1 MNCETNLVYEN
12 NTYLQEYIEE
22 VKTGKKQACEK
33 LKKQLAQLEELLSDD
48 RVVFDTRLA
57 DIFIF
62 FCENIYKQRRGRFRG
77 KHLKLMLWQKAWA
90 TALLSFI
97 KKDTGAFWFN
107 ICLLLISRK
116 NGKSQICTALALFF
130 LQWLKGEDLC
140 IASCDEK
147 TVQELYSEISLCA
160 KQIDP
165 DQKRIKSTIQ
175 KIKNLK
181 NDCSVK
187 RLTQNSENTGDS
199 FNFSICIVDELHKLV
214 DNEMVVNL
222 EGCTASQVSPLT
234 IYISTQGDIDNG
246 ALDMLMERCTRKL
259 DEDDETEERLLAW
272 IYEQDSELEV
282 FTNEDSW
289 GKSNPSLDEVIQRDY
304 LRQQVDKIRKQKS
317 ERPRILNRHFNL
329 KQSVNG
335 SSWLDADDIE
345 MIEKPLD
352 LEKFRGCIAVA
363 GADLS
368 KTTDLCSLS
377 LIIFKEN
384 DDKKY
389 VWSHSFI
396 PRAKLAK
403 ADDKEAGAEYI
414 DWIHAGY
421 ITVHD
426 GGEVNIF
433 DVGNYLKQLR
443 ITYGLRIVYVA
454 YDQRFSDDFK
464 QSLQN
469 FNLEVINQNT
479 KSLSGAIKATEV
491 DFQHGIFQYH
501 DPVLNWALKNCR
513 VKSNF
518 DEVILTKEKK
528 EQRIDPAA
536 ALVNAVEVYRRHKH
550 DIDNAR

>member
-1 MNCETNLVYEN
+1 MDYKN
-12 NTYLQEYIEE
+12 NTYLHDYIEA
-22 VKTGKKQACEK
+22 VKSGEKQACDK
-33 LKKQLAQLEELLSDD
+33 LKKQLNQLDKLLSDD
-48 RVVFDTRLA
+48 RVYFDTRLA

-77 KHLKLMLWQKAWA
+77 QHLQLMLWQKAWI
-90 TALLSFI
+90 TALLSFY
-97 KKDTGAFWFN
+97 KKDTGAFWFT

-116 NGKSQICTALALFF
+116 NGKSQICTALAIFF
-130 LQWLKGEDLC
+130 LNWLKGEDIC

-165 DQKRIKSTIQ
+165 KQKRIKSTIQ

-187 RLTQNSENTGDS
+187 KLTQNSENTGDS
-199 FNFSICIVDELHKLV
+199 FNFSLCFVDELHKLT
-214 DNEMVVNL
+214 DNEMVTNL

-234 IYISTQGDIDNG
+234 VYITTQGDIDGG
-246 ALDMLMERCTRKL
+246 ALDLLMERCINKL
-259 DEDDETEERLLAW
+259 DNGDETEDRLLAW

-282 FTNEDSW
+282 FTDEDSW
-289 GKSNPSLDEVIQRDY
+289 EKSNPSIDEVIQRDY
-304 LRQQVDKIRKQKS
+304 LRQQVDKIRKSKTD
-317 ERPRILNRHFNL
+317 RPRILNRHFNL
-329 KQSVNG
+329 KQSMSG
-335 SSWLDADDIE
+335 LSWLDASDIVMADKE
-345 MIEKPLD
+345 ID
-352 LEKFRGCIAVA
+352 LEQFRGCICVC

-377 LIIFKEN
+377 LLIFKPD

-389 VWSHSFI
+389 IYSHSFI
-396 PRAKLAK
+396 PRAKLSK
-403 ADDKEAGAEYI
+403 SDDASAGADYI
-414 DWIHAGY
+414 NWIRDGY

-426 GGEVNIF
+426 GGEVDIF
-433 DVGNYLKQLR
+433 AVGKYLRELR
-443 ITYGLRIVYVA
+443 VRYGLRIGYIA

-464 QSLQN
+464 KCLDN

-479 KSLSGAIKATEV
+479 KSLSGAIKAVEV
-491 DFQHGIFQYH
+491 DFQHNVFEYH
-501 DPVLNWALKNCR
+501 DPVLEWALKNCR

-536 ALVNAVEVYRRHKH
+536 ALVNAYEVYRRHKH
-550 DIDNAR
+550 DVDNAR